1 MESSRTERTCKI
13 QATISDSITSAAL
26 FTFNNFTHELI
37 TRFNTKFFIHTEDK
51 QRKIVTYFKT
61 CKKQLVRLTL
71 PMSEKRDS
79 EDERKIKVPTSRL
92 RRTRRRKI
100 SGPNGINE
108 ESPCR
113 ITMKWRP
120 NLNNIPP
127 K

>member
-1 MESSRTERTCKI
+1 MLAGTPGNLVLGPHYSPVRLPDGTQRNGIFK
-13 QATISDSITSAAL
+13 
-26 FTFNNFTHELI
+26 NGKNV
-37 TRFNTKFFIHTEDK
+37 FNTKFFIHTEDK

-108 ESPCR
+108 ESPCAWLTEA
-113 ITMKWRP
+113 I
-120 NLNNIPP
+120 
-127 K
+127 